1 MEQVTTIKNSER
13 LTLTVEEVAAMLG
26 IARHSAYKACHQGEL
41 PVIRVGRRFLIP
53 KAAFDRMLAEAPKD
67 GEHS

>member
-1 MEQVTTIKNSER
+1 MEQVTSMENSQR

-41 PVIRVGRRFLIP
+41 PVIKLGRRFLIP
-53 KAAFDRMLAEAPKD
+53 KVAFDRMLAEARKN